1 LERIIMALGMEM
13 ETTEYE
19 LAISPSAFDT
29 TQVRPPTAE
38 VGFEYAAVS
47 DTGKVRVK
55 NEDHY
60 LVTKVSRIHEV
71 LATNVTD
78 NRLPTQYEDDG
89 YSMFIA
95 DGMGGMAAGEVASR
109 LAIMT
114 ALKLVNR
121 SPKWGFKINKKEAR
135 DLFERIRDHIKAID
149 ETITKKSEADHRLFG
164 MGTTLTVAYS
174 AGIDLFIVHL
184 GDSRAYLFRKGRLQ
198 LLTKDHTVAQAMADA
213 GYIAP
218 EEIRHHRKRHV
229 LTNFLGGHSGKVK
242 GDVRW
247 LRLADGDRLLL
258 CSDGLTD
265 MVDDA
270 GITEILNKHER
281 PKDAAQT
288 LLDEALLRG
297 GADNVTIIVA
307 SYRIPGPGQ
316 HGANS
321 PAATGTPLNSGDN

>member
-1 LERIIMALGMEM
+1 
-13 ETTEYE
+13 
-19 LAISPSAFDT
+19 
-29 TQVRPPTAE
+29 
-38 VGFEYAAVS
+38 
-47 DTGKVRVK
+47 
-55 NEDHY
+55 
-60 LVTKVSRIHEV
+60 
-71 LATNVTD
+71 
-78 NRLPTQYEDDG
+78 
-89 YSMFIA
+89 MFIA

-135 DLFERIRDHIKAID
+135 ELFERVRDHVKAID
-149 ETITKKSEADHRLFG
+149 EAITRKSEDDHRLFG

-174 AGIDLFIVHL
+174 AGVDLFIIHL
-184 GDSRAYLFRKGRLQ
+184 GDSRAYLFRKGHLQ

-218 EEIRHHRKRHV
+218 EEVRHHRKRHV

-265 MVDDA
+265 MVDDNS
-270 GITEILNKHER
+270 ITEIMLKNEK
-281 PKDAAQT
+281 PKEAAQM
-288 LLDEALLRG
+288 LLEEALLRG
-297 GADNVTIIVA
+297 GTDNVTVIVA
-307 SYRIPGPGQ
+307 AYQIPGPR
-316 HGANS
+316 
-321 PAATGTPLNSGDN
+321 

>member
-1 LERIIMALGMEM
+1 MAVTMDL
-13 ETTEYE
+13 ETTDYE
-19 LAISPSAFDT
+19 LTISPSALET
-29 TQVRPPTAE
+29 GVVKPPTSQIS
-38 VGFEYAAVS
+38 FDFAAVS
-47 DTGKVRVK
+47 DPGKVRVK

-60 LVTKVSRIHEV
+60 LVSKISRHHEV
-71 LATNVTD
+71 LATNVTG
-78 NRLPTQYEDDG
+78 NHLSTPYGDDG
-89 YSMFIA
+89 YAMFVA

-109 LAIMT
+109 LAITT
-114 ALKLVNR
+114 ALKLVNH

-135 DLFERIRDHIKAID
+135 ELFQRVRDHVKAID
-149 ETITKKSEADHRLFG
+149 ETITKSSEADHRLFG

-174 AGIDLFIVHL
+174 AGVDLFVIHL

-198 LLTKDHTVAQAMADA
+198 VLTRDHTVAQAMADA

-218 EEIRHHRKRHV
+218 EQVRHHQKRHV
-229 LTNFLGGHSGKVK
+229 LTNYLGGHHGRVK

-270 GITEILNKHER
+270 AITEILLKHENL
-281 PKDAAQT
+281 KDAAGT

-297 GADNVTIIVA
+297 GADNVTIILA
-307 SYRIPGPGQ
+307 AYQIPG
-316 HGANS
+316 
-321 PAATGTPLNSGDN
+321 LK

>member
-1 LERIIMALGMEM
+1 MAFSLDM
-13 ETTEYE
+13 ETTDYE
-19 LAISPSAFDT
+19 ISISPSALKADL
-29 TQVRPPTAE
+29 VRPPTAAI
-38 VGFEYAAVS
+38 GFDFAAVS
-47 DTGKVRVK
+47 DPGKVRVK

-60 LVTKVSRIHEV
+60 LVSKVSRNHEV
-71 LATNVTD
+71 LGTNVND
-78 NRLPTQYEDDG
+78 IHLPTRYEDDG
-89 YSMFIA
+89 YTMYIA

-109 LAIMT
+109 LAITT
-114 ALKLVNR
+114 ALKLVNH
-121 SPKWGFKINKKEAR
+121 SPKWGFQINKKEAR
-135 DLFERIRDHIKAID
+135 EFFERVRDHVKAID

-174 AGIDLFIVHL
+174 AGVDLFIIHL

-218 EEIRHHRKRHV
+218 EEVRHHRKRHV

-247 LRLADGDRLLL
+247 LRVADGDRLLL

-270 GITEILNKHER
+270 GIAEIMLNHEK
-281 PKDAAQT
+281 PKDAAQA

-297 GADNVTIIVA
+297 GTDNVTVIVGA
-307 SYRIPGPGQ
+307 YQIPG
-316 HGANS
+316 
-321 PAATGTPLNSGDN
+321 TR

>member
-1 LERIIMALGMEM
+1 MTLSVDM

-19 LAISPSAFDT
+19 LTISPSALDT
-29 TQVRPPTAE
+29 AAIKPPTADI
-38 VGFEYAAVS
+38 GFEFAAVS

-60 LVTKVSRIHEV
+60 LVSKISRNHQV

-78 NRLPTQYEDDG
+78 NHLPTQYEDDG

-114 ALKLVNR
+114 ALKLVNH
-121 SPKWGFKINKKEAR
+121 SPKWGFKINKKEAHE
-135 DLFERIRDHIKAID
+135 LFKRVRDHVRAID
-149 ETITKKSEADHRLFG
+149 EAITRKSEADHRLFG

-174 AGIDLFIVHL
+174 TGVDLFIIHL
-184 GDSRAYLFRKGRLQ
+184 GDSRVYLFRKGRLQ

-218 EEIRHHRKRHV
+218 EDVRHHQKRHV

-247 LRLADGDRLLL
+247 LRIADGDRLLL

-265 MVDDA
+265 MVDDKS
-270 GITEILNKHER
+270 ITEIMLQHEKPR
-281 PKDAAQT
+281 DAAQT
-288 LLDEALLRG
+288 LVDEALLRG
-297 GADNVTIIVA
+297 GTDNVTVIVA
-307 SYRIPGPGQ
+307 SYQIPKVGQ
-316 HGANS
+316 AS
-321 PAATGTPLNSGDN
+321 A